1 MIASIYAPTLWIEF
15 ANLEKMRR
23 RGAEGG
29 SVVLMN
35 GRVAER
41 VQPQLEQMGKW
52 AVVAL
57 KWAALGNVER
67 PLIWP
72 AKHLRGGGGSRI
84 QPQLVCKSHLQCLHA
99 CTQHPAPVCVLCQAS
114 INPLRRPQR
123 LSPGPGNEPHWAKS
137 AYLLVLR
144 PLQHCRPVAY
154 RFLSPVGLLT
164 LLLLC
169 KLCIHLLTRSPA
181 HPRLSATSGC

>member
-1 MIASIYAPTLWIEF
+1 LWRDDSQGGAVVCAEEVYTHHDFGRDRGGRGTRMIASIYAPTLWIEF

-72 AKHLRGGGGSRI
+72 AKHLRGGG
-84 QPQLVCKSHLQCLHA
+84 LQNPASAGLQVTPA
-99 CTQHPAPVCVLCQAS
+99 MPARLHPAPSTCLRS
-114 INPLRRPQR
+114 LPGIN
-123 LSPGPGNEPHWAKS
+123 
-137 AYLLVLR
+137 
-144 PLQHCRPVAY
+144 
-154 RFLSPVGLLT
+154 
-164 LLLLC
+164 
-169 KLCIHLLTRSPA
+169 
-181 HPRLSATSGC
+181 